1 MWDTIIVGAG
11 PAGLMAGI
19 QTARRGQQVCILEKT
34 DRPGKK
40 LRITGKGRCNVT
52 NCCTVEDFMPN
63 VLANPRFLY
72 SSLNAFTPYEVMGFF
87 EELGV
92 PLDGVEPANVYLAVD
107 GRPVGGIVLSDK
119 PRPQAAQAIQELKK
133 LGIQQTVMLTGD
145 GRLSAQAVQQACGID
160 RVHTDLLP
168 QDKAALLQKEKQQGH
183 GVLFVGD
190 GINDAPV
197 LAAAD
202 VGIAMGLG
210 TDAAIESADAVL
222 MSENLQ
228 DLGRAIALSRRAV
241 SIVRF
246 NLWFI
251 LLVKLA
257 VFVLGIAGLAQM
269 WMAVFADVGVS
280 ILSVLNAVRILKT
293 DGKKAE

>member
-1 MWDTIIVGAG
+1 MT
-11 PAGLMAGI
+11 LLN
-19 QTARRGQQVCILEKT
+19 CICYRNTSLCT
-34 DRPGKK
+34 Q
-40 LRITGKGRCNVT
+40 
-52 NCCTVEDFMPN
+52 CTVRPN
-63 VLANPRFLY
+63 NTKAFGAEKGFL
-72 SSLNAFTPYEVMGFF
+72 
-87 EELGV
+87 
-92 PLDGVEPANVYLAVD
+92 
-107 GRPVGGIVLSDK
+107 
-119 PRPQAAQAIQELKK
+119 
-133 LGIQQTVMLTGD
+133 
-145 GRLSAQAVQQACGID
+145 
-160 RVHTDLLP
+160 
-168 QDKAALLQKEKQQGH
+168 QGH

-202 VGIAMGLG
+202 VGVAMGLG

-293 DGKKAE
+293 DNKKAE